1 MKSMIKLNQQIN
13 SKTNIKDKMNKELFK
28 NNNKI

>member
-1 MKSMIKLNQQIN
+1 MKSMIKLDQQIN